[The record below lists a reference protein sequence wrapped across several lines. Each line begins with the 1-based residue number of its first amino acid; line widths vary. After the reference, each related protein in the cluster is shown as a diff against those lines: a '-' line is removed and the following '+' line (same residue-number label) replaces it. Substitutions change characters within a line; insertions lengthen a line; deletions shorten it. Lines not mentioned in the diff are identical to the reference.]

1 MRRSLRSR
9 VRSWGER
16 LLARWRVASRARPV
30 GPYRV
35 AAPPPRSAPP
45 RVAHLRSAVAAM
57 RMLWSAERL
66 RWIACA
72 AGVGLGSS
80 GLLLLLVRCA
90 RFAAPRV
97 STPVT
102 HVLAIPFGLLVGL
115 VAAAVFLAFGA
126 AIMAVG
132 ALALVS
138 IAHGLAA
145 LARASW
151 HLLVVWPRELLAGSS
166 ER

>member
-1 MRRSLRSR
+1 M
-9 VRSWGER
+9 
-16 LLARWRVASRARPV
+16 

-45 RVAHLRSAVAAM
+45 RKAHLRSAVAAL
-57 RMLWSAERL
+57 RTLWSAERL

-72 AGVGLGSS
+72 AGAGVASS

-132 ALALVS
+132 ALLLVS
-138 IAHGLAA
+138 VAHGLMA

-151 HLLVVWPRELLAGSS
+151 HLLVVLPRELLSGSS